1 MITQTYNLNLIPN
14 KVPVVVNLSQ
24 YDKTSRTLNF
34 NIYNGDVLF
43 TIPTGSS
50 ITVRGTKP
58 DKTGF
63 EYSCTFSGS
72 VISFKVQDQM
82 TVLSGKYP
90 VELRITNSGEI
101 LGTANFIF
109 DVEKTTLDDDTII
122 SETELPLIESAEQ
135 NAIRAE
141 TAAQQ
146 AETTLANKVD
156 RSGTQT
162 YDITGTTFK
171 VGSVEFT
178 VTVS

>member
-90 VELRITNSGEI
+90 VELRITNSSEI

-178 VTVS
+178 VTMS

>member
-14 KVPVVVNLSQ
+14 KVPVVVNASQ
-24 YDKTSRTLNF
+24 YDKTSRTLSF
-34 NIYNGDVLF
+34 NIYNGDVLY
-43 TIPTGSS
+43 TIPSGSTV
-50 ITVRGTKP
+50 TVRGTKP

-63 EYSCTFSGS
+63 EYLCTFSGS
-72 VISFKVQDQM
+72 VISFNIQEQM
-82 TVLSGKYP
+82 TVFSGKIP
-90 VELRITNSGEI
+90 VEIRIISGGQI
-101 LGTANFIF
+101 LGTANFILF
-109 DVEKTTLDDDTII
+109 VEKTTLDDDTVI
-122 SETELPLIESAEQ
+122 SETQLPLLESAEQ